1 MIHVYIRA
9 RTLQLRS
16 KVSKV
21 QNGTYKL
28 AAFRY
33 VAATDFCRVVFRFS
47 KTKLFF
53 LFTNNNTKRNDDIRN
68 IRRSI
73 KFISNFFS
81 SNSIHV
87 SET

>member
-33 VAATDFCRVVFRFS
+33 VAATDFRRVVFRFS
-47 KTKLFF
+47 KMKLFF
-53 LFTNNNTKRNDDIRN
+53 LFTNNNTKRRG

-87 SET
+87 PET